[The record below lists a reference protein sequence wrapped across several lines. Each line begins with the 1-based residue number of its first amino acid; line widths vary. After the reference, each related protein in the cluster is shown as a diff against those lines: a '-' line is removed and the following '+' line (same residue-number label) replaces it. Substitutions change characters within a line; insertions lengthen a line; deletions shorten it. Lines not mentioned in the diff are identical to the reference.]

1 MKKPSLIK
9 RFFSFLLR
17 LCVVLVLMAAIAVGS
32 FEGVTYYLTGSFT
45 SVKKAV
51 KEETDQSGTED
62 STEATTVDNKNM
74 ENTLVFVHDDMNN
87 KDYTAL
93 NMYNTKTE
101 AMDVLLLPCNAQ
113 VSVSSTLLKEI
124 RNTMTE
130 AGSSVN
136 MADVARAFGDK
147 KYEMFAKIV
156 EDISGAKISGY
167 DVISSTNFK
176 KLLNVA
182 GGVSYHFNNAISYR
196 DTENILQT
204 IDAGD
209 VILDG
214 TTAYAL
220 FTYMDGT
227 DGEESSRLER
237 VNTYLTSYMEALL
250 SKNSTSAIAKKYDS
264 LVTAEGKSGLTS
276 TEDIL
281 KNLTTDAL
289 TIRIMQ
295 GSESKGIF
303 TLDSQKV
310 KLQVAGLAKQA
321 EAYSQSSSSKSSTG
335 TTSTSAATGSTESSK
350 NYSIE
355 IYNAAYVS
363 GLAGQWESY
372 LESEGYSISLV
383 DSYQEEGP
391 LSQTRINVTQDGMGQ
406 DLLTYFPDA
415 EINVEDSISTGG
427 DIQIYIGTDSTNV
440 PAGSDST
447 TDTEDE
453 TVTDSSLDDESDSTD
468 STNSTDV
475 GDADDTTT
483 SGGYDFGSDSEQ

>member
-167 DVISSTNFK
+167 DVISSTN
-176 KLLNVA
+176 
-182 GGVSYHFNNAISYR
+182 SYR

-415 EINVEDSISTGG
+415 EINVVDSISTGG

>member
-51 KEETDQSGTED
+51 KEETDQSENQETTTE
-62 STEATTVDNKNM
+62 TTIDNKNM
-74 ENTLVFVHDDMNN
+74 ENTIVFIHDDGND

-93 NMYNTKTE
+93 NMYNTKTR
-101 AMDVLLLPCNAQ
+101 AMDVLLLPCDAQ
-113 VSVSSTLLKEI
+113 VSVSSELLKEI
-124 RNTMTE
+124 KNTMTD

-136 MADVARAFGDK
+136 MEEVSRAFGDK
-147 KYEMFAKIV
+147 KYEMFAKII

-182 GGVSYHFNNAISYR
+182 SGVTYHFNNAISYR
-196 DTENILQT
+196 DEQNVLQT

-209 VILDG
+209 AILDG
-214 TTAYAL
+214 EKGYAL

-237 VNTYLTSYMEALL
+237 VNTYMTSYMESLL
-250 SKNSTSAIAKKYDS
+250 SKNRASAFAKKYDS
-264 LVTAEGKSGLTS
+264 LVTSEGKDGITS
-276 TEDIL
+276 TEDVL
-281 KNLTTDAL
+281 KNLTADAL

-295 GSESKGIF
+295 GSESKGVF

-310 KLQVAGLAKQA
+310 KLQVAALAKQA
-321 EAYSQSSSSKSSTG
+321 ESYSQSGSSKNAAGSTG
-335 TTSTSAATGSTESSK
+335 TTATAAAGSTESSK
-350 NYSIE
+350 DYSIE

-372 LESEGYSISLV
+372 LEGEGYNISLV
-383 DSYQEEGP
+383 DSYQDEGP
-391 LSQTRINVTQDGMGQ
+391 LSQTRIHVTQEGMGQ
-406 DLLTYFPDA
+406 DLLAYFPDA
-415 EINVEDSISTGG
+415 EITVVDSISTGG

-440 PAGSDST
+440 PEGSGST
-447 TDTEDE
+447 TADTQDE
-453 TVTDSSLDDESDSTD
+453 TVTDSSFDESSDLTDSTD
-468 STNSTDV
+468 E
-475 GDADDTTT
+475 DDTAD
-483 SGGYDFGSDSEQ
+483 SAGYDFSSDAEQ

>member
-17 LCVVLVLMAAIAVGS
+17 LCVVLVLMAAIAAGS

-51 KEETDQSGTED
+51 KEETDQSKTED
-62 STEATTVDNKNM
+62 TTTDTTIDNKNM
-74 ENTLVFVHDDMNN
+74 ENTLVFVHDDAKD

-93 NMYNTKTE
+93 NMYDKKTN
-101 AMDVLLLPCNAQ
+101 AMDVLLLPCDAR

-124 RNTMTE
+124 KNTIPEAESSLDMTE
-130 AGSSVN
+130 I
-136 MADVARAFGDK
+136 ARAFGDK
-147 KYEMFAKIV
+147 KYEMFAKII

-167 DVISSTNFK
+167 DVMSSTNFK

-182 GGVSYHFNNAISYR
+182 SGVTYHFDNAISYR
-196 DTENILQT
+196 DTQNVLKM

-209 VILDG
+209 VVLNG
-214 TTAYAL
+214 EKAYAL
-220 FTYMDGT
+220 FTYLDGT

-237 VNTYLTSYMEALL
+237 VNTYLTSYMEEIL

-264 LVTAEGKSGLTS
+264 LVTSEGKNGLTS

-281 KNLTTDAL
+281 KNLTADAL

-295 GSESKGIF
+295 GSESKGVF

-310 KLQVAGLAKQA
+310 KLQVAALAKQA
-321 EAYSQSSSSKSSTG
+321 EAYDQDSSSKSSTS
-335 TTSTSAATGSTESSK
+335 TKSTSTTAATGSTESSK
-350 NYSIE
+350 DYSIE

-372 LESEGYSISLV
+372 LEGEGYSISLV
-383 DSYQEEGP
+383 DSYQDEGP
-391 LSQTRINVTQDGMGQ
+391 LSQTRINVTQEGMGQ

-415 EINVEDSISTGG
+415 EINVVDSISTGG

-440 PAGSDST
+440 PEGSNST
-447 TDTEDE
+447 EDTEDE
-453 TVTDSSLDDESDSTD
+453 TVTDSSLDGESDSDD
-468 STNSTDV
+468 ST
-475 GDADDTTT
+475 T
-483 SGGYDFGSDSEQ
+483 SSGYDFGSDSGQ

>member
-130 AGSSVN
+130 TGSSVN

-167 DVISSTNFK
+167 DVIRQLMQVMLFLMERQPMHY
-176 KLLNVA
+176 LL
-182 GGVSYHFNNAISYR
+182 IWMEQ
-196 DTENILQT
+196 TE
-204 IDAGD
+204 
-209 VILDG
+209 
-214 TTAYAL
+214 
-220 FTYMDGT
+220 
-227 DGEESSRLER
+227 R
-237 VNTYLTSYMEALL
+237 
-250 SKNSTSAIAKKYDS
+250 
-264 LVTAEGKSGLTS
+264 
-276 TEDIL
+276 
-281 KNLTTDAL
+281 
-289 TIRIMQ
+289 
-295 GSESKGIF
+295 
-303 TLDSQKV
+303 SQV
-310 KLQVAGLAKQA
+310 V
-321 EAYSQSSSSKSSTG
+321 
-335 TTSTSAATGSTESSK
+335 
-350 NYSIE
+350 
-355 IYNAAYVS
+355 
-363 GLAGQWESY
+363 
-372 LESEGYSISLV
+372 
-383 DSYQEEGP
+383 
-391 LSQTRINVTQDGMGQ
+391 
-406 DLLTYFPDA
+406 
-415 EINVEDSISTGG
+415 
-427 DIQIYIGTDSTNV
+427 
-440 PAGSDST
+440 
-447 TDTEDE
+447 
-453 TVTDSSLDDESDSTD
+453 
-468 STNSTDV
+468 
-475 GDADDTTT
+475 
-483 SGGYDFGSDSEQ
+483 

>member
-9 RFFSFLLR
+9 RFFSFLLK

-51 KEETDQSGTED
+51 KEETDQSETKD
-62 STEATTVDNKNM
+62 NTTDTTINNKNM
-74 ENTLVFVHDDMNN
+74 ENTLVFVHDDANN

-93 NMYNTKTE
+93 NMYDKKTS
-101 AMDVLLLPCNAQ
+101 AMDVLLLPCDAQ
-113 VSVSSTLLKEI
+113 VSVSSELLKEI
-124 RNTMTE
+124 KKTISE

-136 MADVARAFGDK
+136 MAEVSRAFGDK
-147 KYEMFAKIV
+147 KYEMFAKII

-167 DVISSTNFK
+167 DVISGTNFK
-176 KLLNVA
+176 KLLNAA
-182 GGVSYHFNNAISYR
+182 GGVNYHFNNAISYR
-196 DTENILQT
+196 DSQNVLKT

-209 VILDG
+209 VVLDG
-214 TTAYAL
+214 EKAYAL

-237 VNTYLTSYMEALL
+237 ANTYLTSYMESIL

-264 LVTAEGKSGLTS
+264 LVTSEGKNGLTS
-276 TEDIL
+276 TEDIM
-281 KNLTTDAL
+281 KKLTTDAL

-295 GSESKGIF
+295 GSESKGVF

-310 KLQVAGLAKQA
+310 KLQVAALAKQA
-321 EAYSQSSSSKSSTG
+321 EAYSKSSSSKSSASSSG
-335 TTSTSAATGSTESSK
+335 TTSTSSATGSTESSK
-350 NYSIE
+350 DYSIE

-372 LESEGYSISLV
+372 LEGEGYSISLV
-383 DSYQEEGP
+383 DSYQDEGP
-391 LSQTRINVTQDGMGQ
+391 LSQTRINVTQEGMGQ

-415 EINVEDSISTGG
+415 EINVVDSISTGG

-440 PAGSDST
+440 PEGSGSDTSSS
-447 TDTEDE
+447 DTEDE
-453 TVTDSSLDDESDSTD
+453 TVTDSSLDDSSDSTYA
-468 STNSTDV
+468 TDT
-475 GDADDTTT
+475 DDTTT
-483 SGGYDFGSDSEQ
+483 SSGYDFGSDSEQ